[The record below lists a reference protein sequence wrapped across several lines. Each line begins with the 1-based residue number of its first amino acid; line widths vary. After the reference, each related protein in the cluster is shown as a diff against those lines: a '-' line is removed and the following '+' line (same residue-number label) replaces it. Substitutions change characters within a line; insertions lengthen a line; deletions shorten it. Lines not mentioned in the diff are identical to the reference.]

1 MVAAFVRD
9 LTSRVRRVGDDPLGA
24 ALVAVAPPL
33 RALAPPSRA
42 GCIIAQA
49 PESLSKVYRRAE
61 FWDPERRPS
70 ATS

>member
-1 MVAAFVRD
+1 MILFGT
-9 LTSRVRRVGDDPLGA
+9 LLGA
-24 ALVAVAPPL
+24 FTPPL

-61 FWDPERRPS
+61 FWDPEQ
-70 ATS
+70 ATLASS